1 MHEIISFWF
10 ITRRVPLLFVQP
22 TTDTLVLLVK
32 KQNQINLQMQE
43 DIDQF
48 VELYQLRVD
57 QLEDEE
63 FNGKLFY
70 VSKEVE

>member
-10 ITRRVPLLFVQP
+10 IARRVPLLFVQP
-22 TTDTLVLLVK
+22 TSDILVLLVK

-57 QLEDEE
+57 QLEDE
-63 FNGKLFY
+63 
-70 VSKEVE
+70 